1 MEKKIMEKNIME
13 KNIMENNIENIS
25 FGSQSIP
32 GDSFIP
38 GDSSDFGVFRKEED
52 IIFSIEKIKIFGNL
66 KVQLNTN
73 FVIVFLPIFFIFSNP
88 NFANAK
94 NSISQQEKMQFSN
107 FKEKTEIEEKVA
119 KKIVVIELDKETK
132 ISEIDE
138 EITENSI
145 SLSQNSIY
153 QGPKLNLS
161 NKKEGISHFST
172 TPILAKTFNYL
183 AKQEKNPFNFSIK
196 WFVQNKV
203 LIFSFTIGI
212 LIFSLAIYYGFHK
225 NNIFNFT
232 KETPILTPP
241 KELHFDCV
249 NQKIDLNNQKKQ
261 FIKLAKFYNKK
272 AEYFK
277 QNGKRLYPDKIKYAK
292 KYLSYIKSY
301 KRLIKFKKALEK
313 RTIFLDSMCS

>member
-1 MEKKIMEKNIME
+1 
-13 KNIMENNIENIS
+13 
-25 FGSQSIP
+25 
-32 GDSFIP
+32 
-38 GDSSDFGVFRKEED
+38 
-52 IIFSIEKIKIFGNL
+52 
-66 KVQLNTN
+66 
-73 FVIVFLPIFFIFSNP
+73 
-88 NFANAK
+88 
-94 NSISQQEKMQFSN
+94 
-107 FKEKTEIEEKVA
+107 
-119 KKIVVIELDKETK
+119 
-132 ISEIDE
+132 
-138 EITENSI
+138 
-145 SLSQNSIY
+145 
-153 QGPKLNLS
+153 
-161 NKKEGISHFST
+161 
-172 TPILAKTFNYL
+172 L

-232 KETPILTPP
+232 KETPILTPELTPP

-292 KYLSYIKSY
+292 KYLSYTKSY